1 MLRHLYNRKM
11 MARQILSAKTEE
23 KAYCQWLIDDNTANE
38 ILTVSNFGRSTKLS
52 RSFWSG
58 AVLG

>member
-1 MLRHLYNRKM
+1 

-23 KAYCQWLIDDNTANE
+23 KAYCQWLTDDNTANE
-38 ILTVSNFGRSTKLS
+38 ILTVSNFGWSTKLS